1 MSLGMSTGWRAMQPK
16 KKRCE
21 RCGLYYTEKLN
32 KCSHCG
38 DLDDLGLQALLDRRD
53 AEIKG
58 YASIGRYFILGAVAI
73 SILLLLII

>member
-1 MSLGMSTGWRAMQPK
+1 MSLGMSIGWRAMQPK

-53 AEIKG
+53 GESKG
-58 YASIGRYFILGAVAI
+58 NASLGRFFILGAVAI
-73 SILLLLII
+73 GTLLLLIT